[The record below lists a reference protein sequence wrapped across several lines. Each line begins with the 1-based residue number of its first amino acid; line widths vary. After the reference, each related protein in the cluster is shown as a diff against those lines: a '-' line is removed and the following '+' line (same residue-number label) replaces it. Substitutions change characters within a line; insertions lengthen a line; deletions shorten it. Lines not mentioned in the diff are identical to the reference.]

1 MNEQHQPPI
10 IESEPETQDEIE
22 EKQRLKAAFADM
34 EKNQLALLDDAGKS
48 VIERVATF
56 LAILFGVTAFG
67 SSFPPAYLKNNPV
80 NKYLIILILLCYL
93 IAMAL
98 GMFAIQP
105 RSYTWHRYQAK
116 EMAKTWQDILAY
128 KKRLV
133 QWAGMLFALG
143 TVLLAVLIVSLIW
156 NV

>member
-1 MNEQHQPPI
+1 MNEQQQPPI

-34 EKNQLALLDDAGKS
+34 EKNQLALLDSAGKS

-56 LAILFGVTAFG
+56 LV
-67 SSFPPAYLKNNPV
+67 
-80 NKYLIILILLCYL
+80 ILLCYL
-93 IAMAL
+93 VAMAL
-98 GMFAIQP
+98 GMLAIQP
-105 RSYTWHRYQAK
+105 RSYTWYRYQTK
-116 EMAKTWQDILAY
+116 EMAKTLQDITAY

-133 QWAGMLFALG
+133 QWAGILFALG

-156 NV
+156 KV